1 MKKLFALLLAL
12 SLTLA
17 LAACGDTGNESTKS
31 GAETETSKSSVE
43 PETSKS
49 GADAES
55 AGYTLAEDGVL
66 TMATNAYFSPYE
78 YYDAG
83 NEIVGI
89 DVDIAKAVAE
99 KLGLE
104 LKIEDMEFNSIID
117 AVQSGRA
124 DIGLAGMTVEPDRLE
139 NVDFSDSYATGIQV
153 VIVKEGS
160 GIQSLDD
167 LGGDDVLIGVQLGTT
182 GDTYAVDSYGQEHVE
197 EFNNGNDAIMALLSD
212 KINAVLIDQE
222 PAKNYVAANEGL
234 TILETEYAV
243 EDYAACIAKDN
254 AALTEAVNQALAE
267 LKEEGVLQSIVDSY
281 ITAD

>member
-17 LAACGDTGNESTKS
+17 LAACGAAGTESSKS
-31 GAETETSKSSVE
+31 NAESETSKSSAQSE
-43 PETSKS
+43 ASKS

-78 YYDAG
+78 YYDEG

>member
-17 LAACGDTGNESTKS
+17 LAACGATGTESSKS
-31 GAETETSKSSVE
+31 NAESETSKSSAQSE
-43 PETSKS
+43 ASKS